1 MVYLKLFD
9 RTPILRND
17 FLTESHNLKLFV
29 FDQSNV
35 KDRYSKLEHQNI
47 TNCRV
52 GNALSDEIGCSQ
64 IGLVVLE

>member
-1 MVYLKLFD
+1 MVYLKASLEA
-9 RTPILRND
+9 PILRID
-17 FLTESHNLKLFV
+17 LLIESHNLMLCV
-29 FDQSNV
+29 LGQSNL
-35 KDRYSKLEHQNI
+35 KDRKVKVEHQNI